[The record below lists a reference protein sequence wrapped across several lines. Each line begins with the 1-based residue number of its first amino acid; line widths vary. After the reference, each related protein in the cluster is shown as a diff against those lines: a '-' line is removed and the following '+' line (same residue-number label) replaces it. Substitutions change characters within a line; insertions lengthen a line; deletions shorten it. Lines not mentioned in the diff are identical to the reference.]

1 MWSRRFVGGGDG
13 YVEGF
18 QFHDCVAALSSVA
31 GTFWDGISNAE
42 AQGENGEARRVKLNR
57 IPPRASPFPPHL
69 CVWKISPRL
78 CKCGHRLPTLAAP
91 RAFRQ
96 CSRVQDLRNT
106 KRHLILVLV
115 LGVALLAWQSLR
127 RDQLTVYCAHD
138 AVFAEAILRDFEKQT
153 GIPVAIKF
161 DTEATKSLGL
171 AEQIIREAAHPRC
184 DVFWNNELLGTL
196 DLASRGLLD
205 AHKGTGWQRIPAQF
219 RDADGRW
226 TGFAARLRVIIER
239 SDMPRWDDARLNSGD
254 LSRFA
259 MAKPLY
265 GTTLTHYTVLWHA
278 WGAARL
284 QQWHADT
291 RRRGL
296 REVPGNAQ
304 SKDTVAAGVCDAA
317 FTDTD
322 DFFEAKD
329 AGKLVTMRPAQLES
343 GETICI
349 PNTVGIVRNAP
360 HSENARKLADFLL
373 SAQTELALARS
384 KSRQIPL
391 GPVDATQ
398 LPGEVR
404 DLLPYAA
411 RGVPLTDLLTTR
423 NECLA
428 WLKGEYLK

>member
-1 MWSRRFVGGGDG
+1 MTLRVLFMAGGDAG
-13 YVEGF
+13 APMGGPT
-18 QFHDCVAALSSVA
+18 FHA
-31 GTFWDGISNAE
+31 
-42 AQGENGEARRVKLNR
+42 
-57 IPPRASPFPPHL
+57 
-69 CVWKISPRL
+69 
-78 CKCGHRLPTLAAP
+78 TLAAP

-96 CSRVQDLRNT
+96 SSRVQDLRNT
-106 KRHLILVLV
+106 KRHLLL
-115 LGVALLAWQSLR
+115 VALLGLALLVWQSLD
-127 RDQLTVYCAHD
+127 RDKLTVYCAHD
-138 AVFAEAILRDFEKQT
+138 AIFAEAILRDFEKQT
-153 GIPVAIKF
+153 GIPVAVKF

-171 AEQIIREAAHPRC
+171 AEQIIRESARPRC

-196 DLASRGLLD
+196 DLAARGLLES
-205 AHKGTGWQRIPAQF
+205 HKGAGWQRIPAQF
-219 RDADGRW
+219 RDPDGRW

-239 SDMPRWDDARLNSGD
+239 GDAPAWNDARLLDGD

-265 GTTLTHYTVLWHA
+265 GTTLTHYTVLWHE

-284 QQWHADT
+284 QKWHADA

-304 SKDTVAAGVCDAA
+304 SKDTVASGVCEAA
-317 FTDTD
+317 YTDTD

-329 AGKLVTMRPAQLES
+329 EGKPVTMRPVQLAS
-343 GETICI
+343 GQTICI
-349 PNTVGIVRNAP
+349 PNTVAILRNAP
-360 HSENARKLADFLL
+360 HAEHARKLADFLL

-398 LPGEVR
+398 LPAEVR
-404 DLLPYAA
+404 DLLPHAA
-411 RGVPLTDLLTTR
+411 RGCPLTDLLAAR

>member
-1 MWSRRFVGGGDG
+1 M
-13 YVEGF
+13 
-18 QFHDCVAALSSVA
+18 
-31 GTFWDGISNAE
+31 
-42 AQGENGEARRVKLNR
+42 
-57 IPPRASPFPPHL
+57 
-69 CVWKISPRL
+69 
-78 CKCGHRLPTLAAP
+78 
-91 RAFRQ
+91 
-96 CSRVQDLRNT
+96 QDLRNT
-106 KRHLILVLV
+106 KRTLLLIGM
-115 LGVALLAWQSLR
+115 LGLALLVWQSLG

-153 GIPVAIKF
+153 GIPVAVKF

-196 DLASRGLLD
+196 DLTERGLLES
-205 AHKGTGWQRIPAQF
+205 HKGTGWQRIPAQH
-219 RDADGRW
+219 RDPDGRW

-239 SDMPRWDDARLNSGD
+239 GDAPAWNDTRLLDGD
-254 LSRFA
+254 LTRFA

-265 GTTLTHYTVLWHA
+265 GTTLTHYTVLWHE

-284 QQWHADT
+284 QTWHADA

-304 SKDTVAAGVCDAA
+304 SKDTVASGVCDAA

-329 AGKLVTMRPAQLES
+329 EGKPVTMRPVTLES
-343 GETICI
+343 GQTICI
-349 PNTVGIVRNAP
+349 PNTVAIARGAP
-360 HSENARKLADFLL
+360 HLENARKLADFLL

-391 GPVDATQ
+391 GPADETQ
-398 LPGEVR
+398 FPQDVR
-404 DLLPYAA
+404 DLLPHVA
-411 RGVPLTDLLTTR
+411 RGIPLTGLLKVR

-428 WLKGEYLK
+428 WLKAEYLQ

>member
-1 MWSRRFVGGGDG
+1 
-13 YVEGF
+13 
-18 QFHDCVAALSSVA
+18 
-31 GTFWDGISNAE
+31 
-42 AQGENGEARRVKLNR
+42 
-57 IPPRASPFPPHL
+57 
-69 CVWKISPRL
+69 
-78 CKCGHRLPTLAAP
+78 
-91 RAFRQ
+91 
-96 CSRVQDLRNT
+96 VQDLRNT
-106 KRHLILVLV
+106 KRSLVAIGL
-115 LGVALLAWQSLR
+115 LGLALLVWQTLAR
-127 RDQLTVYCAHD
+127 EKLTVYCAHD

-153 GIPVAIKF
+153 GIGVAVKF

-196 DLASRGLLD
+196 DLAERGLL
-205 AHKGTGWQRIPAQF
+205 APHKGEGWQRIPAQF

-226 TGFAARLRVIIER
+226 TGFAARLRVIIQRDGAPQWNER
-239 SDMPRWDDARLNSGD
+239 LLFDGD

-265 GTTLTHYTVLWHA
+265 GTTLTHYTVLWHE

-284 QQWHADT
+284 QQWHADA

-329 AGKLVTMRPAQLES
+329 EGKPVTMRAITLES
-343 GETICI
+343 GQTICI
-349 PNTVGIVRNAP
+349 PNTVAIVRNAP
-360 HSENARKLADFLL
+360 HLEDARKLADFLL
-373 SAQTELALARS
+373 SAKTELALARS

-391 GPVDATQ
+391 GPMDATQ
-398 LPGEVR
+398 LPAEVR
-404 DLLPYAA
+404 EFLPHAA
-411 RGVPLTDLLTTR
+411 HGYPLTGLLKAR

-428 WLKGEYLK
+428 WLKSEYLK